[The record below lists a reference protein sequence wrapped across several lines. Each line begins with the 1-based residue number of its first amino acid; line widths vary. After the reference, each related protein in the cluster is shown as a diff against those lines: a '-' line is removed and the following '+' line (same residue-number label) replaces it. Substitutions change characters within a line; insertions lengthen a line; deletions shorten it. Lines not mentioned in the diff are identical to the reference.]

1 MTQCGEEGGAYDE
14 TNDCNRCGTRCR
26 SNWVHTGF
34 AQSAPAAITASQLHG
49 GGGWKTAGKAVLAQ
63 QHWHVDALRAT
74 DNTLRGR
81 VTLGGSPLASAG
93 NLVGQI
99 SGQHVSG
106 NVVDDTGKE
115 IVKFT
120 GTITATGISG
130 TYTDR
135 TGETGN
141 WSWDGPVPQ

>member
-1 MTQCGEEGGAYDE
+1 MRRMILLAVLLAAVGAWGQ
-14 TNDCNRCGTRCR
+14 T
-26 SNWVHTGF
+26 SL
-34 AQSAPAAITASQLHG
+34 AQSAPAAITAQQWHG
-49 GGGWKTAGKAVLAQ
+49 GGGWKPSAKAAVAGQ
-63 QHWHVDALRAT
+63 QWHVDALRAT

-81 VTLGGSPLASAG
+81 VSLGGSPLASAG

-99 SGQHVSG
+99 SGQSLSG
-106 NVVDDTGKE
+106 NVVDDAGKQ
-115 IVKFT
+115 IASFT
-120 GTITATGISG
+120 GTIAATGISG